1 MVLLVQQIYANDDS
15 IKHGYDRHP
24 FSPECKPKNTPS
36 RFMARVRWNVLL
48 ADNLVIFGVVTYPK
62 PLRSFRNRYT
72 QSSITDAHSDT
83 TQSALLERFEL

>member
-62 PLRSFRNRYT
+62 PLRLQEQVHPKLDNRCPLGHY
-72 QSSITDAHSDT
+72 AKRL
-83 TQSALLERFEL
+83 A